1 MVPSGKRQS
10 SRMTRTNT
18 MELIAKLHQESG
30 EDVASVHDQ
39 PKIQSIAKQ
48 TEASYT
54 KIVGSTFEDDF
65 GNFIPCKIS
74 DFLDVEKLPSP
85 YRAQGVVGV
94 GENIFV
100 SNSET
105 VLLDIV
111 SHAKH
116 ETVSREFLRGGPR
129 KMILHDPS
137 KAKPAI
143 VTCGGLCPGLNTVI
157 REIYMCLKYTYGVR
171 EVYGVPFGFRGFY
184 EPEYEIKPLTDE
196 EVDDIH
202 HDGGSYL
209 GSSRGGHSTRMIVD
223 AIVDFG
229 FNMVFVI
236 GGDGSHRGAIKV
248 FDELRLRKLPYAV
261 IGIPKTVDNDI
272 ALIDRSFGF
281 ATAVEEAQRAIKSAK
296 TEATSYYNGIGLV
309 KLMGRYSGHI
319 TMAATVASRD
329 VDVCLIPE
337 VPFVLGGERGVI
349 AHIRKVLHRK
359 GHCVVVVAEGAGMHI
374 ESEIKNETDASGNMK
389 LPDVGLWLKDH
400 ITNSLRQD
408 EVTLKYIDPT
418 YMIRTVPANAADN
431 LYCAMLAQNA
441 VHGAFAGYTG
451 FTVGLI
457 RTHYVYIPM
466 EVISQGRIEVDV
478 ESRSWEEVML
488 TTGQPNFEEAV
499 PVSAAAT

>member
-1 MVPSGKRQS
+1 
-10 SRMTRTNT
+10 
-18 MELIAKLHQESG
+18 MELIAKLHQESA
-30 EDVASVHDQ
+30 EDVESVHDQ
-39 PKIQSIAKQ
+39 PKIKSIAKQ
-48 TEASYT
+48 TQANYT
-54 KIVGSTFEDDF
+54 KTVGSTIADDVV
-65 GNFIPCKIS
+65 NFIPCKIS
-74 DFLDVEKLPSP
+74 DFLDVESLPSP
-85 YRAQGVVGV
+85 YRAQGV

-111 SHAKH
+111 SHTKH

-129 KMILHDPS
+129 KAILHDPR

-171 EVYGVPFGFRGFY
+171 EVFGIPFGFRGFY

-196 EVDDIH
+196 ELDDIH

-248 FDELRLRKLPYAV
+248 FDELRSRKLPYAV

-337 VPFVLGGERGVI
+337 VPFVLEGEKGVI
-349 AHIRKVLHRK
+349 AHIRKVLRRK
-359 GHCVVVVAEGAGMHI
+359 GNCVVVVAEGAGMHI
-374 ESEIKNETDASGNMK
+374 DSEVKNEADASGNMK

-418 YMIRTVPANAADN
+418 YMIRTVPPNAADN

-466 EVISQGRIEVDV
+466 EVISQGRMEVGRPL
-478 ESRSWEEVML
+478 SNL
-488 TTGQPNFEEAV
+488 
-499 PVSAAAT
+499 